1 MSTMRFFEVRFREGK
16 RHYSDDIA
24 YNILRLSS
32 EGRTLVFVFP
42 PGGGKTRALS
52 DLVVETLS
60 ESGLSTV
67 LRRILH
73 LTVLQPTHKALESF
87 SKKVI
92 ESYHDAFQRGRF
104 GVTLPLICILRGSI
118 ESCVNP
124 EAKKLF
130 MEVKKVLSKAGISL
144 SEGYDLQKKLMV
156 EWPMLSS
163 TEKREVMRKLT
174 KASILGEMEMTM
186 STICKVCPFGRDEKT
201 MSFISAVFRSNV
213 DIVDSNSR
221 EAEKLLTDLSS
232 SRLLDDDEVC
242 SYRALLRLEF
252 TLSEKDI
259 VNMLQKRQIRYRKYV
274 MLMTHSLYRNDTVC
288 DLLNKKYR
296 IVTSTGR
303 RAGRVVFID
312 EADMLLHGAQT
323 VKLPLHFF
331 HRIPEPVTVDVV
343 RRSARR
349 YTISTNIRYL
359 LELVDLADKFWT
371 DIYQAAFRHGSLAE
385 AEEVILRYLNMLYTY
400 PTDRLSKARNSLKKW
415 RDAVSEKIREG
426 KTPSPEDI
434 AVLCLCSML
443 LSFIDYVRRFE
454 LHRLEDVQL
463 EKRIMF
469 IPVTDPTSLFNI
481 HLDYRHNIA
490 QVKLAGLELT
500 AIEHAVQL
508 MLDPDYPLPY
518 RMKLCV
524 TATFSEEHLLRYLDA
539 VPSDLKNELL
549 GKDIVVAAGDVE
561 YQNIYFRRGM
571 FWIDSETY
579 IQCATGL
586 VLTVNK
592 MNLLQ
597 RLASLGGLVAVP
609 RKRILIQPSAALSRL
624 LGVHGLRRASEVL
637 LNIISE
643 VATTY
648 LDLEPTTRN
657 IKVVVFTG
665 TKPQSLILIEELTR
679 LIPVLARRKMRY
691 GLIEVTA
698 TSRDK
703 NPLPDKE
710 TETAKAWLAVKPVG
724 FKNTIGVELL
734 ISHAR
739 GRLARAV
746 DLDEYEVAI
755 LLAPPLTIPR
765 ELDTMI
771 GLKRSIE
778 TQYMKAAIAVEQ
790 AMFRVVRRVVYDKP
804 KLIILDNVLTNPQI
818 TKYMST
824 IIRRRVERA
833 LPTPTLRL
841 LELATK

>member
-1 MSTMRFFEVRFREGK
+1 MKIIEVRFPEGK
-16 RHYSDDIA
+16 KHYSDDIA
-24 YNILRLSS
+24 YNIMRLSRD
-32 EGRTLVFVFP
+32 GRTLIFVAP
-42 PGGGKTRALS
+42 PGIGKTRALS
-52 DLVVETLS
+52 DLTVETLS
-60 ESGLSTV
+60 QGGLNLA
-67 LRRILH
+67 LRRKVMH

-87 SKKVI
+87 SRKVI

-130 MEVKKVLSKAGISL
+130 MEVKKILSKAGISL

-156 EWPMLSS
+156 EWATLSS

-174 KASILGEMEMTM
+174 KASIFGEIEMTM
-186 STICKVCPFGRDEKT
+186 STICRVCPYGKDRKV
-201 MSFISAVFRSNV
+201 MSFVTSIFSGRV
-213 DIVDSNSR
+213 DIVDSNAKES
-221 EAEKLLTDLSS
+221 EKLICELSS
-232 SRLLDDDEVC
+232 QGLLEDCEVC
-242 SYRALLRLEF
+242 PYRALLKLEF
-252 TLSEKDI
+252 LYPESELI
-259 VNMLQKRQIRYRKYV
+259 YILQRCKTRFRPYV

-331 HRIPEPVTVDVV
+331 HRIPEPVTVDIV

-359 LELVDLADKFWT
+359 LELVNLADKFWEE
-371 DIYQAAFRHGSLAE
+371 IYNALIRQRSLAE
-385 AEEVILRYLNMLYTY
+385 AEDVILKYLKIFYTY
-400 PTDRLSKARNSLKKW
+400 PADKLAKAEAGLKAW
-415 RDAVSEKIREG
+415 RDAISKKNAERKP
-426 KTPSPEDI
+426 PSPEDI

-454 LHRLEDVQL
+454 LHRLADVQL

-469 IPVTDPTSLFNI
+469 IPVTDSTSLFNI

-490 QVKLAGLELT
+490 QVKLAGLEIA
-500 AIEHAVQL
+500 AIEHALQL

-524 TATFSEEHLLRYLDA
+524 TATFSEAHLLRYLDA

-571 FWIDSETY
+571 FWIDAETY
-579 IQCATGL
+579 TQSATGT

-592 MNLLQ
+592 IDLLQ

-724 FKNTIGVELL
+724 FKNTIEIELL

-833 LPTPTLRL
+833 PPTPTLRL
-841 LELATK
+841 LELAIK